1 MSYGIRVY
9 LIVYNFLSVCVL
21 GWKKYLKSYMFLFIN
36 YLMILGNLVV
46 DFYVYINLK
55 NVDIIN
61 VICVFIV
68 IVNLGFIWV
77 LFERGKILL
86 RINIIYDY

>member
-21 GWKKYLKSYMFLFIN
+21 GWKKYFKSYMFFFIN